1 MHLRT
6 FLDPARRWPWLAL
19 AALIKALT
27 FAYFVHHNSASAGS
41 HHFAIDFGD
50 TWSYLDPIDALVA
63 HGSYT
68 PDYRMPGYGAP
79 FLILRMG
86 LDHDAATNVLVLL
99 QLLLAILALYSA
111 ARIAGAMFGS
121 ARAFIATFALLGAS
135 MFVSA
140 FDPQLATESFCA
152 SAIVLMLH
160 ALMKAQRTNA
170 HPGWWAVAGALLAW
184 CVFLRPVCVLII
196 PPVALALLLRRGIGW
211 SLRLKHAALV
221 LLPFIVS
228 DAAWTLRNVRVHGE
242 PRPLANGVFYPEWT
256 TSPMFAITRF
266 VQLYGGTT
274 IWWDSHSDIRWF
286 NVRNLGDPLPSP
298 GTTGQPPPSWILTKE
313 VSMDSLRALSDLM
326 ARAHDLRT
334 DSTERV
340 RLIADI
346 FTRTDRYCASA
357 RREHPFGTQVLG
369 RLHCLW
375 NFLWQGG
382 AARLYF
388 NPWEETPLSA
398 RVVKVVQGAIYL
410 FVVFAGMAGALR
422 SLLRASAVI
431 PGGIVPWI
439 VVLGVLIS
447 PLVFRFCD
455 YRYIVPMFP
464 LLAIHAVGLVPWA
477 RRGGAPGP
485 LQAIRGPNTAGAALQ
500 AAVEG

>member
-1 MHLRT
+1 MHLRS
-6 FLDPARRWPWLAL
+6 FLDPARRWPWLVL

-50 TWSYLDPIDALVA
+50 TWSYLDPIDALLA

-79 FLILRMG
+79 FLVLRLF
-86 LDHDAATNVLVLL
+86 LDTDAASNALVLL
-99 QLLLAILALYSA
+99 QLCCSILALYSA
-111 ARIAGAMFGS
+111 ARIAGHVFS
-121 ARAFIATFALLGAS
+121 SSRAFVVAFVLLGAS

-160 ALMKAQRTNA
+160 ALLKAQA
-170 HPGWWAVAGALLAW
+170 PGASLAWWTITGILLAW

-196 PPVALALLLRRGIGW
+196 PPIALVILFRRGMAW
-211 SLRLKHAALV
+211 RLRLKHAMLV
-221 LLPFIVS
+221 LLPFAVA
-228 DAAWTLRNVRVHGE
+228 DAAWTARNLRVHHDV
-242 PRPLANGVFYPEWT
+242 RPLANGMFYPEWT

-286 NVRNLGDPLPSP
+286 NVRNLGDPLPAP
-298 GTTGQPPPSWILTKE
+298 GTTGQPPPTWILTE
-313 VSMDSLRALSDLM
+313 QVRMDSLQALADLM

-334 DSTERV
+334 DSTER
-340 RLIADI
+340 RLLIADI
-346 FTRTDRYCASA
+346 FARTDRYCASA
-357 RREHPFGTQVLG
+357 QREHPFGTQVRG

-388 NPWEETPLSA
+388 NPWEETPLAA
-398 RVVKVVQGAIYL
+398 RVVKVVQGALYL
-410 FVVFAGMAGALR
+410 FVVLVGLLGALR
-422 SLLRASAVI
+422 LLLRRSATVLGRVI
-431 PGGIVPWI
+431 PWI
-439 VVLGVLIS
+439 VVPGVLIS

-464 LLAIHAVGLVPWA
+464 LLAICAVGLVPGI
-477 RRGGAPGP
+477 RRRPQVPVAAGVAPDRV
-485 LQAIRGPNTAGAALQ
+485 A
-500 AAVEG
+500 